1 MKIALQQGRLLAF
14 LWLMVAIGVVVAA
27 IRQGPAFDTSLM
39 ALLPATE
46 QRPEI
51 SRAVDKLAEDF
62 SAQVLLVIAAEEK
75 TVARD
80 AVAIAAQRLA
90 ALSDVANIDW
100 QLDDSALG
108 ANELY
113 PFRFSVLSDGLRN
126 RLLAGQDRQQ
136 YQLALQQLFSPLSG
150 GYQDPLGDPFALY
163 ADLQMSQQSGLQ
175 MTLEQG
181 LFRLTAAE
189 LPAYVIRLRLQQDP
203 FSLPIQQR
211 VLAVVD
217 PLDQELEQLGV
228 QLYRSGLIWHAA
240 AGAQQAKTEI
250 STIGLGSLLGIV
262 LLMLLIFKRISSLG
276 AVLLPVLMGCLMASA
291 VTLLIFGRIHLITL
305 AFGAG
310 LVGVAVDYALHFI
323 CERQVQPADRVVKN
337 LFAGLLL
344 GLVSSVIAYA
354 GLALAPFP
362 GLRQMAVFSVTG
374 LTAAWL
380 TVLLW
385 LPLINRGAPQKAL
398 SSAVLLNR
406 WRQRYPRLESQP
418 LLLAGFV
425 AVSLISLV
433 IIWQGQPQDD
443 IRLLQTSSTE
453 LLDEDRRVQQLLG
466 NSSSAQFILITGESV
481 EAVLQTEER
490 LSPALQSLLG
500 PSALQGY
507 QALSQMLPSLQ
518 RQSENSD
525 LIRDLYRQ
533 YLPEMAAV
541 LRFSEPQQQKV
552 KQALELG
559 VNRLL
564 TPSEWQTFQ
573 ASEGWRQ
580 LLVSDTD
587 GAAASVIRLK
597 GALTQ
602 DLKSQLKLLSEQE
615 PGVYWVDRVTSI
627 SDLLSGYRQQII
639 QWLLVAYCLVVVLL
653 AIRYRFD
660 LWRIILPPLIASL
673 ITFAALILS
682 QGGYNLFNLIALML
696 VLGIGLD
703 MGIFLYEAADS
714 DHTWLAVSLSAVT
727 SLLAFGLLTFSKTP
741 VLFHFGIIVLPGL
754 CLVWLIAPL
763 MRRLQPEIRI

>member
-1 MKIALQQGRLLAF
+1 MVALQKGGLTAL
-14 LWLMVAIGVVVAA
+14 LWLIVVMGVVMAA
-27 IRQGPAFDTSLM
+27 VRQGAAFDTSLM

-51 SRAVDKLAEDF
+51 SRAVDKLAKEF
-62 SAQVLLVIAAEEK
+62 SGQVLLVISSKEK
-75 TVARD
+75 AVARG
-80 AVAIAAQRLA
+80 AVAVAAQRLSS
-90 ALSDVANIDW
+90 LSDIATIDW
-100 QLDDSALG
+100 QLDDSAVA

-113 PFRFSVLSDGLRN
+113 PFRFSVLSDGVRN
-126 RLLAGQDRQQ
+126 RLLAGQDKQQ
-136 YQLALQQLFSPLSG
+136 YQLALQQLFSPFSG
-150 GYQDPLGDPFALY
+150 GYQDPLGDPFGLY
-163 ADLQMSQQSGLQ
+163 SDLQMTQQSGLQ

-181 LFRLTAAE
+181 LFRLSAAE
-189 LPAYVIRLRLQQDP
+189 QPSYVIRIRLQKDP
-203 FSLPIQQR
+203 FSLPVQQR

-217 PLDQELEQLGV
+217 PLDQELEQSGA

-240 AGAQQAKTEI
+240 AGATQAKTEI

-262 LLMLLIFKRISSLG
+262 LLMRLVFKRSSSLG
-276 AVLLPVLMGCLMASA
+276 AVLLPVLIGCLMASA
-291 VTLLIFGRIHLITL
+291 VTLLTFGKVHLITL

-310 LVGVAVDYALHFI
+310 LVGVSVDYALHFI
-323 CERQVQPADRVVKN
+323 CERQVQSADQVVKN
-337 LFAGLLL
+337 LFTGLLL
-344 GLVSSVIAYA
+344 GLVSSVVAYA

-385 LPLINRGAPQKAL
+385 LPMISRGAPQKAL
-398 SSAVLLNR
+398 SSAAVLNR
-406 WRQRYPRLESQP
+406 WRKHYPRLESQP
-418 LLLAGFV
+418 LLLAGFMV
-425 AVSLISLV
+425 VSLISLV
-433 IIWQGQPQDD
+433 IIWQGSPQDD

-453 LLDEDRRVQQLLG
+453 LLDEDRRVQHLIG
-466 NSSSAQFILITGESV
+466 NSSSAQFILITGASV

-490 LSPALQSLLG
+490 LSPALKSLVG
-500 PSALQGY
+500 PSGLQGY

-518 RQSENSD
+518 RQSENND

-533 YLPEMAAV
+533 YLPEIAAV
-541 LRFSEPQQQKV
+541 LRFSEPQRYKAQQEFEK
-552 KQALELG
+552 G
-559 VNRLL
+559 VNQRL
-564 TPSEWQTFQ
+564 TPSEWQSFQ

-580 LLVSDTD
+580 LLVSDAD
-587 GAAASVIRLK
+587 GAVASVIRLK
-597 GALTQ
+597 GDLTQ
-602 DLKSQLKLLSEQE
+602 DLKTQLKLLTGKE
-615 PGVYWVDRVTSI
+615 PRVYWVDRVASI
-627 SDLLSGYRQQII
+627 SDLLSDYRQQII
-639 QWLLVAYCLVVVLL
+639 QWLVIAYCLVVVLL

-682 QGGYNLFNLIALML
+682 HGGYNLFNLIALML

-763 MRRLQPEIRI
+763 MRRLQPEIKI